1 MYEKMKSE
9 KLKSVND
16 FIERWENHGDEKS
29 DTQKFWLQLLRDVL
43 GFERPD
49 EFVEFEK
56 RVALEHVSY
65 IDVYIPST
73 RTVIEQKSF
82 DVNLDKEIPQS
93 DGSAMTPFQ
102 QAKRY
107 SDWLPDSERARW
119 IVVCNFQEFRIYDME
134 KPKAAPT
141 VLKLADL
148 KNDWHKLAFLIDEN
162 AASPDKIREVKLSV
176 QAGQLVGKLYDSLI
190 ERYVN
195 PNNKESLRSLNIF
208 CVRVVFLLYAEDSGL
223 FEKNQFH
230 NYLKARE
237 LVARDS
243 LQKLFE
249 VLNQKIEERDPYLE
263 ADLKNFPYVNGGLF
277 EEKNIE
283 LPQLDGEPLRIILE
297 EMSEGFN
304 WSEISPTIFGAV
316 FESTL
321 NPETRHSGGMH
332 YTSLD
337 NINKVIKPLF
347 LEELNSEFDAI
358 MKTSTRGGSRT
369 KKLQDFQK
377 KLSSLK
383 FLDPAC
389 GSGNFLTETFL
400 SLRRLEAFKIS
411 ANFFHRFA
419 GRNAYKNF
427 NFSIFRD

>member
-1 MYEKMKSE
+1 M
-9 KLKSVND
+9 
-16 FIERWENHGDEKS
+16 
-29 DTQKFWLQLLRDVL
+29 RDVL

-73 RTVIEQKSF
+73 RTIIEQKSF
-82 DVNLDKEIPQS
+82 DVNLDKAVPQS
-93 DGSAMTPFQ
+93 DGSTMTPFQ

-107 SDWLPDSERARW
+107 SDWLPDSQRARW
-119 IVVCNFQEFRIYDME
+119 IVVCNFQEFRIYNME

-148 KNDWHKLAFLIDEN
+148 KNGCYKLDFLVDAN
-162 AASPDKIREVKLSV
+162 ATSPDKIREVKLSV
-176 QAGQLVGKLYDSLI
+176 QAGQLVGKLYDALI
-190 ERYVN
+190 ERYLN
-195 PNNKESLRSLNIF
+195 PNNKDSLRSLNIF
-208 CVRVVFLLYAEDSGL
+208 CVRVVFLLYAEDAGL

-243 LQKLFE
+243 LRKLFE
-249 VLNQKIEERDPYLE
+249 VLSQKIEERDPYLE

-297 EMSEGFN
+297 EMSEGFD

-332 YTSLD
+332 YTSIE
-337 NINKVIKPLF
+337 NIHKVIDPLF
-347 LEELNSEFDAI
+347 LENLRLELENIFAESKVKA
-358 MKTSTRGGSRT
+358 RT
-369 KKLQDFQK
+369 KKLMDFQK

-383 FLDPAC
+383 FLESKTQNLIQINDCP
-389 GSGNFLTETFL
+389 
-400 SLRRLEAFKIS
+400 LRGVA
-411 ANFFHRFA
+411 
-419 GRNAYKNF
+419 
-427 NFSIFRD
+427 